1 MQLVFPCAGTYT
13 FEVKEAFL
21 QLTDVFVSSNYISVH
36 SDSDGAVNIQGT
48 D

>member
-1 MQLVFPCAGTYT
+1 MQLVLPCAEIYT

-21 QLTDVFVSSNYISVH
+21 QLTDVFVSSNYISMR